1 VIFVDTSVW
10 VAAFRAAAGREAAK
24 LRSLL
29 DRDAVALAIPVRIE
43 LLTGAS
49 VADRGRLRRVLSALP
64 IFLPTDLTWQTI
76 DGWLDVAGKAG
87 EKFGFADL
95 LIGAIAAEH
104 RAPLWSLDAD
114 FTRMARL
121 RLIEL
126 HAA

>member
-104 RAPLWSLDAD
+104 RASLWSLDAD